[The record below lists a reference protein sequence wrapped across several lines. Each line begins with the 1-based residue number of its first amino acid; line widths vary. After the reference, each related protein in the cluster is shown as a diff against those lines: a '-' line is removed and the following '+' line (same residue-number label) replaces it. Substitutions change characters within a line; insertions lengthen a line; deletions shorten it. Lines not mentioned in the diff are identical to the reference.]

1 MTNSIDDKIET
12 DKIYTSEDTI
22 VGLLVEF
29 KEQREALKDMINDL
43 DDLKANIDKLFPEK
57 LDQRYQRFFEE
68 KVKSATGLLNLLLDI
83 RKEIT
88 RTIKDEIEIR
98 RRIKDPNDDSNIEE
112 MINVRSIVKKVEK
125 HNRDIKEQQDKLSA
139 A

>member
-1 MTNSIDDKIET
+1 MTNPIDDKIET
-12 DKIYTSEDTI
+12 DNAFTSEDTI

-98 RRIKDPNDDSNIEE
+98 RRIKDPNVDSNLEE

-125 HNRDIKEQQDKLSA
+125 HNRDVKEQQEKLSTA
-139 A
+139 